1 MDLFKICPSAAEFD
15 NFLRDY
21 ETTKEDYE
29 TTKEAY
35 EDTRDHLATNHRHS
49 VSLLDWVGGVNLV
62 PTASANNQEWS
73 IDLTSGS
80 YTGCYWHVWSGKNSK
95 SILRCNNDDCNVEIA
110 NGRLLVRHLGTSYIA
125 GLTNPA
131 VYQTHPS
138 SSSWSPIIAWRT
150 KSQGGWSLGSYDNDY
165 AQFAFGTS
173 ANISAGTNTVAI
185 VNLRP
190 INGTIALVPNVL
202 YNNGTGTNGT
212 VGLSSS
218 AANFNHMRIFYKK
231 NGDSQAKASIDVFSP
246 NGNRFGG
253 SVVNSYSSS
262 GGQFIGRTYTISGT
276 SISAYNGAESYV
288 NVDTAGGNAS
298 GGKGNSSFYIY
309 RVEAWND

>member
-1 MDLFKICPSAAEFD
+1 MSQFNELV
-15 NFLRDY
+15 NDY
-21 ETTKEDYE
+21 EATKEDYE
-29 TTKEAY
+29 ATKEAY

-49 VSLLDWVGGVNLV
+49 VSQLDWAGNVNLT

-95 SILRCNNDDCNVEIA
+95 SILSCYNDNCNVAIT
-110 NGRLLVRHLGTSYIA
+110 NGRLEVRHLGMSYIA
-125 GLTNPA
+125 SLTNPA
-131 VYQTHPS
+131 IYQSHPS
-138 SSSWSPIIAWRT
+138 SDSWSPIIAWRT
-150 KSQGGWSLGSYDNDY
+150 KSQGGWSLGSYNNDN
-165 AQFAFGTS
+165 AQFSFGTS
-173 ANISAGTNTVAI
+173 ANINSGTNSTAI

-190 INGTIALVPNVL
+190 TGGTIALVPAVL
-202 YNNGTGTNGT
+202 YNNGTGTNGS

-218 AANFNHMRIFYKK
+218 AANFNHMRIFFKK
-231 NGDSQAKASIDVFSP
+231 NGDSQARSSVDVFSP

-253 SVVNSYSSS
+253 VLVNSYSAS

-276 SISAYNGAESYV
+276 SISAYNGAETYV
-288 NVDTAGGNAS
+288 NTDTGGGVS
-298 GGKGNSSFYIY
+298 GGKGNSSYYIY